1 MIIYDPKIAIL
12 LIAFNR
18 SNIKQVFDRIK
29 VVKPRRLYIAVDES
43 TNDTQCKICKETT
56 SIVSHIDWECQV
68 FKLYQEKNQGY
79 DKHCFHSISWFFEQE
94 PEGIILEDDCVP
106 SLSFFGYC
114 TTLLKNSETTNA
126 SDIYPE
132 VIINSVK
139 TGETELTII
148 LT

>member
-68 FKLYQEKNQGY
+68 FKLYQGKIK
-79 DKHCFHSISWFFEQE
+79 D
-94 PEGIILEDDCVP
+94 
-106 SLSFFGYC
+106 
-114 TTLLKNSETTNA
+114 TTNTVFIRFLG
-126 SDIYPE
+126 SSSKSPKESY
-132 VIINSVK
+132 
-139 TGETELTII
+139 
-148 LT
+148 

>member
-56 SIVSHIDWECQV
+56 SMGSDIDW
-68 FKLYQEKNQGY
+68 
-79 DKHCFHSISWFFEQE
+79 
-94 PEGIILEDDCVP
+94 
-106 SLSFFGYC
+106 
-114 TTLLKNSETTNA
+114 
-126 SDIYPE
+126 
-132 VIINSVK
+132 
-139 TGETELTII
+139 
-148 LT
+148 

>member
-56 SIVSHIDWECQV
+56 SIVSHIDWNA
-68 FKLYQEKNQGY
+68 KYLNYIRKKIK
-79 DKHCFHSISWFFEQE
+79 D
-94 PEGIILEDDCVP
+94 
-106 SLSFFGYC
+106 
-114 TTLLKNSETTNA
+114 TTNTVFIRFLG
-126 SDIYPE
+126 SSSKSPKESY
-132 VIINSVK
+132 
-139 TGETELTII
+139 
-148 LT
+148 

>member
-1 MIIYDPKIAIL
+1 MNQLMTHSVKYVRKQRPLFPTLIGNAKYLNYIRKKI
-12 LIAFNR
+12 
-18 SNIKQVFDRIK
+18 
-29 VVKPRRLYIAVDES
+29 
-43 TNDTQCKICKETT
+43 
-56 SIVSHIDWECQV
+56 
-68 FKLYQEKNQGY
+68 QGY

-114 TTLLKNSETTNA
+114 TTLLKKISETTNA